1 MRNQSPSLPLALSP
15 IAAAVCALCLM
26 GAAQAQTTATD
37 GVSAADSGQLE
48 RVQVTARRRLETQFD
63 VPAAVTAIS
72 GNDLKAAGITDI
84 QDIVSLVPNANMTE
98 NPKGNDT
105 YISIRGMRQAD
116 VSAEPNFGMYRNGIF
131 AGGHRVNL
139 GSQVDISRVEILRG
153 PQGGLYGRD
162 AVGGAANIIYAMPN
176 PGDQRNGY
184 ATISVENVGRTRAEA
199 AMTLPVN
206 ENVATRITAWTI
218 DQKKGDYYN
227 TTLKQ
232 EIDRNSDQGARVSL
246 GANVS
251 ANIAFLG
258 TLEYQKTSG
267 PSLRSYAPNGV
278 ANGPYTTSPKETP
291 TTVQQD
297 TPSRNDTEQFYAS
310 GKLTYVVPS
319 AGTFTLMAS
328 ARDYTLKAIQDQDMT
343 ALQPSAGPLV
353 LQQVVN
359 RKEAIKQYYGEAL
372 WESDTSNPLTWR
384 SGVSLFKED
393 FGIGQSFATQ
403 LDTSFLG
410 SFGIPNLGVIG
421 GSAGIPNPGS
431 STGVHSVSAFGDVRY
446 ELSKA
451 LALTATLRY
460 TQDKE
465 TLNWSQ
471 GIDASSHP
479 VAKALFAGTVPTFV
493 LNSQDTYS
501 FTSPS
506 VGVEYKISPDANA
519 YAIYSTG
526 YRPGGYNTSVT
537 NQAYIP
543 YGQESAQ
550 NYEAGIKT
558 RFLDGRAGLNLTV
571 FRMNQKNLTV
581 QQDDPGDTQF
591 GFSYLANV
599 GSART
604 TGFELESMARMSN
617 ALGAS
622 FSVGYL
628 DAKYTQGVINAGTAN
643 AFDVTGRTLSGVRPW
658 TLNAKLDYRT
668 ALTASS
674 EFFGAIGVRRE
685 IGGAIGDHSEVPL
698 EAMTKIDLNAGVNF
712 SKKTQLTAFVH
723 NATDKQIVL
732 FRFTNGEVGT
742 NTGRRFG
749 LQLTHQYC
757 WTRRISCCGRCA
769 RTCYRSSRWQGNN

>member
-1 MRNQSPSLPLALSP
+1 MRADSSFPGLSP
-15 IAAAVCALCLM
+15 IAGAVCALCLL
-26 GAAQAQTTATD
+26 GNAKAQTAATNPSD
-37 GVSAADSGQLE
+37 AAASAETVQLE

-72 GNDLKAAGITDI
+72 GKELQAAGITSI
-84 QDIVSLVPNANMTE
+84 QDIVSLVPNASMTV
-98 NPKGNDT
+98 NPQGNDT

-116 VSAEPNFGMYRNGIF
+116 AGAEPNFGMYRNGIF

-162 AVGGAANIIYAMPN
+162 AVGGAVNIIYAMPT

-184 ATISVENVGRTRAEA
+184 ATLSLENMGRTRAEA

-218 DQKKGDYYN
+218 DQKKGEYYN

-232 EIDRNSDQGARVSL
+232 EIDRNSDQGARGSM
-246 GANVS
+246 GAKLS
-251 ANIAFLG
+251 ANLGFLG

-278 ANGPYTTSPKETP
+278 ANGPYVKSPAETER
-291 TTVQQD
+291 TVQQD
-297 TPSRNDTEQFYAS
+297 TPSRNDTEQSYAS
-310 GKLTYVVPS
+310 GKLTYSIPS
-319 AGTFTLMAS
+319 AGTLTLMAS
-328 ARDYTLKAIQDQDMT
+328 ARDYTLNAIQDQDMT

-353 LQQVVN
+353 LKQIVN

-372 WESDTSNPLTWR
+372 WESDSSMPLAWR
-384 SGVSLFKED
+384 SGISYFKED

-403 LDTSFLG
+403 LDTGFLG
-410 SFGIPNLGVIG
+410 GFGIPNLGIIG

-431 STGVHSVSAFGDVRY
+431 SKGVNSVSAFGDVRY

-460 TQDKE
+460 TQDKAS
-465 TLNWSQ
+465 LNWSQ

-479 VAKALFAGTVPTFV
+479 VAKMLFAGTVPTFV
-493 LNSQDTYS
+493 LNSKDTFS

-506 VGVEYKISPDANA
+506 AGLEYKISPDVNA

-537 NQAYIP
+537 NPAYIP

-558 RFLDGRAGLNLTV
+558 RFLGGRAGVNLTV
-571 FRMNQKNLTV
+571 FSMTQKNLTV
-581 QQDDPGDTQF
+581 QQDDPVDTQF

-604 TGFELESMARMSN
+604 NGFEIESMVRMSS

-622 FSVGYL
+622 FSVGHL

-658 TLNAKLDYRT
+658 TVNAKLDFRT

-674 EFFGAIGVRRE
+674 EFFGALGMRRE
-685 IGGAIGDHSEVPL
+685 IGGAIGDYSDTPL
-698 EAMTKIDLNAGVNF
+698 EAITKIDLNAGVNF
-712 SKKTQLTAFVH
+712 SKKTQLTAFVQ
-723 NATDKQIVL
+723 NATDKKVVL
-732 FRFTNGEVGT
+732 FRFTNGEAAT

-749 LQLTHQYC
+749 LQLSHQY
-757 WTRRISCCGRCA
+757 
-769 RTCYRSSRWQGNN
+769 